1 MNGWSILKLFCMV
14 ALSDV
19 RPLYM
24 YMHTFQN
31 DEFMIEWVNFYLKRV
46 NLLVLLSIY
55 LLFVI
60 THTKFGLKKSLQLTV
75 II

>member
-1 MNGWSILKLFCMV
+1 MV

-19 RPLYM
+19 QPLYM
-24 YMHTFQN
+24 FMHTFQN
-31 DEFMIEWVNFYLKRV
+31 GEFVFNWVNFYLKSV

-60 THTKFGLKKSLQLTV
+60 THTKFGLKKSLQLTF

>member
-1 MNGWSILKLFCMV
+1 
-14 ALSDV
+14 
-19 RPLYM
+19 M

-31 DEFMIEWVNFYLKRV
+31 DESVFNWVNFYLKGV

-60 THTKFGLKKSLQLTV
+60 THTKFGFKEIFAIDFYNLK
-75 II
+75 

>member
-1 MNGWSILKLFCMV
+1 MV

-24 YMHTFQN
+24 YMYTFQN
-31 DEFMIEWVNFYLKRV
+31 DELVLNCVNFYLKSV
-46 NLLVLLSIY
+46 NLLILLSIY

-60 THTKFGLKKSLQLTV
+60 THTKFCLKNSLQLTF

>member
-1 MNGWSILKLFCMV
+1 
-14 ALSDV
+14 
-19 RPLYM
+19 M

-31 DEFMIEWVNFYLKRV
+31 DEFVFNGVNFYLKSA
-46 NLLVLLSIY
+46 NLLFLLSIY

-60 THTKFGLKKSLQLTV
+60 THTKFGLKKSLQFTF